1 MHLFSVVLFCHP
13 LNRTRLFCSFSSHL
27 STSISALAAF
37 PFISPQS
44 QSSDCKFLYHR
55 NLLVL
60 GDVDW
65 IIQSDT
71 EIKTI
76 YHMSVW
82 GAETC
87 GWKTLCFYV
96 THQDIS
102 TDRKKNHYLLS
113 RLSLQQETAGFQRL
127 LISIN
132 TLLSMKRQK
141 NASENTALTW
151 TFVTFMIKCVGF

>member
-141 NASENTALTW
+141 
-151 TFVTFMIKCVGF
+151 KCVRKHSTHMDFCDFYD